1 MHCFP
6 QWTPDH
12 LANHVWLMLG
22 RCRAHVLGINQVH
35 DEVPFLLA
43 YLRDAQSCLFE
54 CLEMLEDAT
63 LFRVLLELLKLD
75 DFGEFLSEF
84 HMHHVP
90 LGLLRIR
97 LLVVVGMVFVESS
110 L

>member
-1 MHCFP
+1 
-6 QWTPDH
+6 
-12 LANHVWLMLG
+12 
-22 RCRAHVLGINQVH
+22 
-35 DEVPFLLA
+35 
-43 YLRDAQSCLFE
+43 
-54 CLEMLEDAT
+54 MLEDAT